1 MSTLSVNTVKSLG
14 TGAPVFQN
22 SSGTE
27 KGQLVKA
34 WVNFDGTVDSSSTNP
49 INDSF
54 NVSGVTDNATGLY
67 TITFATNMSNVNYV
81 VNISKRLSETG
92 GATSTDDVLVGLV
105 NTPQTVSTVKVYAR
119 VGSSDTDCKGIHV
132 AVFGG

>member
-1 MSTLSVNTVKSLG
+1 MSILKVNTIQDAGGGNASTSAEIQQG
-14 TGAPVFQN
+14 RA
-22 SSGTE
+22 
-27 KGQLVKA
+27 KA
-34 WVNFDGTVDSSSTNP
+34 WVNFDGTDDSSSTDPRN
-49 INDSF
+49 NSF

-105 NTPQTVSTVKVYAR
+105 NTPQLANSVKVYAR
-119 VGSSDTDCKGIHV
+119 VGATDTDCKGIHV
-132 AVFGG
+132 AVFGD

>member
-1 MSTLSVNTVKSLG
+1 MSILKVNTI
-14 TGAPVFQN
+14 QN
-22 SSGTE
+22 ASGGNASTTDNIQQ
-27 KGQLVKA
+27 GIAKA

-54 NVSGVTDNATGLY
+54 NVSGVTDNATGIY

-92 GATSTDDVLVGLV
+92 GVTSTDDVLAGLV
-105 NTPQTVSTVKVYAR
+105 NTPQTVSTVKVYGR
-119 VGSSDTDCKGIHV
+119 VGTTDTDCKGIHV
-132 AVFGG
+132 VVFGD